1 MQQRHRL
8 RSPADLKRLHNFCLR
23 YEQWFHT
30 VANIRALE
38 RATDG
43 RPAHRVE
50 KQTIILL
57 RRDEKIDRRLVER
70 EAAAC
75 GLFLEIPPLLDVR
88 KKRPRGPIKNRRSEF

>member
-30 VANIRALE
+30 VANIRRFE
-38 RATDG
+38 RDQEM
-43 RPAHRVE
+43 PASNRNEV
-50 KQTIILL
+50 IRRL
-57 RRDEKIDRRLVER
+57 RRYEKIDRRMVQES
-70 EAAAC
+70 AVAC